1 MSFQEYF
8 VKLKCEPPVTDFVFK
23 GLDKAKFNND
33 IDLFSF
39 DEIIIC
45 PSNPYVSIN
54 PMLQLSSLQNH
65 LKKFPEKV
73 TVISPIVNSKS
84 LKGPTA
90 KMMLELGHEI
100 SVNTIGEFY
109 KNYSQRIFIDNADKE
124 NSDFLAGVGYEVH
137 YSNLVM
143 NNTLSK
149 NKLAENIIKVL
160 EAK

>member
-1 MSFQEYF
+1 MFLY
-8 VKLKCEPPVTDFVFK
+8 
-23 GLDKAKFNND
+23 LDKAKFNKD

>member
-1 MSFQEYF
+1 
-8 VKLKCEPPVTDFVFK
+8 
-23 GLDKAKFNND
+23 
-33 IDLFSF
+33 
-39 DEIIIC
+39 
-45 PSNPYVSIN
+45 
-54 PMLQLSSLQNH
+54 MLQLSSLQNH

-124 NSDFLAGVGYEVH
+124 NSDFLTGVGYEVH